1 MRGCLPDDLHI
12 GNKKKQISI
21 SRPAYGSVLYFLRSV
36 CVIENRD
43 LNLDKKT
50 IDLSKLPAHIAI
62 IMDGNGR
69 WAKKRGLPRIFGHR
83 QAMKNVKEIVTA
95 CAGLKNVRVLTLYA
109 LSTENWIRPKTE
121 IMGLMSILKA
131 YLKRELKTFMDNN
144 IRLVT
149 IGDITRLPAEQQRL
163 LEETKEVTG
172 KNSGMI
178 LNLALNYGGRQEILN
193 AVNSLLKSG
202 QKRAEEKDLESRLY
216 TAGLPDPDLL
226 IRTSGEMRVSNF
238 LLWQIAYTE
247 LYVTPVLWP
256 DFKTKN
262 LHDAIIDYQS
272 RQRRFGGI

>member
-1 MRGCLPDDLHI
+1 M
-12 GNKKKQISI
+12 
-21 SRPAYGSVLYFLRSV
+21 
-36 CVIENRD
+36 ENRK
-43 LNLDKKT
+43 L
-50 IDLSKLPAHIAI
+50 DLSKLPSHIAI

-95 CAGLKNVRVLTLYA
+95 CAELKKISVLTLYA

-121 IMGLMSILKA
+121 IKGLMSILRL
-131 YLKRELKTFMDNN
+131 YLVKERKTFMDNN

-149 IGDITRLPAEQQRL
+149 IGDSSRLPAEQQKL
-163 LEETKEVTG
+163 LDETKKLTE
-172 KNSGMI
+172 NNNGMI

-193 AVNSLLKSG
+193 AVNALLKNG
-202 QKRAEEKDLESRLY
+202 QKKADEKDIESHLY

-247 LYVTPVLWP
+247 LYVTAVLWP

-262 LHDAIIDYQS
+262 LYDAITEYQS